1 MFEKLA
7 KKAVSLLAAIVM
19 ASSSVSP
26 VYAEDI
32 VTTEP
37 STEAATE
44 VNDLTFQSLELYP
57 NGEEAEQVVTL
68 DGLMPEGAE
77 ATAVDVSD
85 EHDGIAAYDITI
97 TDGENDYQPGE
108 ENPILVEINDPVITE
123 DITLWHILDD
133 GTREQIFDLYV
144 VEGSVRFYATGFSVY
159 EIVPAED
166 ISALEPIPEGE
177 AIRIIDNGGEA
188 TLKTY
193 DGVGLYIQNSSTS
206 LWVKAEERTISGN
219 TGLSLVSNRE
229 VASKFYFVNTSGMQ
243 YKIYCLDDG
252 QTRDGARPCGEN
264 STGNGSPAQRSS
276 SSTTRSS
283 TPTRC

>member
-1 MFEKLA
+1 MFEKIA

-19 ASSSVSP
+19 ASTSVSP

-32 VTTEP
+32 VTTEAV
-37 STEAATE
+37 TEAATE
-44 VNDLTFQSLELYP
+44 EVSDLTFQSLELYP

-133 GTREQIFDLYV
+133 GTREQIFDLYA

-166 ISALEPIPEGE
+166 ISALEPIPVLLSC
-177 AIRIIDNGGEA
+177 DHHS
-188 TLKTY
+188 TLSILHPLT
-193 DGVGLYIQNSSTS
+193 LET
-206 LWVKAEERTISGN
+206 
-219 TGLSLVSNRE
+219 
-229 VASKFYFVNTSGMQ
+229 
-243 YKIYCLDDG
+243 
-252 QTRDGARPCGEN
+252 
-264 STGNGSPAQRSS
+264 
-276 SSTTRSS
+276 
-283 TPTRC
+283 

>member
-19 ASSSVSP
+19 SSSSVSP

-32 VTTEP
+32 VTTEAV
-37 STEAATE
+37 TEE
-44 VNDLTFQSLELYP
+44 VSDLTFQSLELYP

-133 GTREQIFDLYV
+133 GTREQIFDFTAEDGKV
-144 VEGSVRFYATGFSVY
+144 SFYATGFSVY
-159 EIVPAED
+159 EIVEQN
-166 ISALEPIPEGE
+166 LVVPEGYGWQKITDVAE
-177 AIRIIDNGGEA
+177 LAS
-188 TLKTY
+188 Y
-193 DGVGLYIQNSSTS
+193 DENSNGLYISHTDGYYFTNQTYNP
-206 LWVKAEERTISGN
+206 KAGRTGIKKTKLFPN
-219 TGLSLVSNRE
+219 
-229 VASKFYFVNTSGMQ
+229 
-243 YKIYCLDDG
+243 
-252 QTRDGARPCGEN
+252 
-264 STGNGSPAQRSS
+264 
-276 SSTTRSS
+276 
-283 TPTRC
+283 